1 MQGVFSKVINFYV
14 IMRILIT
21 GGAGFIGS
29 HLDDALIARGH
40 QLTIV
45 DNLVLGRKENIE
57 HLIGNPNFRF
67 IKADLL
73 DMTKMREIFAEGKFN
88 MVYHLAANS
97 DIQKGGKDPMVDYN
111 LTFNTTF
118 NVLQLL
124 KEFEIKK
131 FFFASTSA
139 IYGETYDV
147 LNEDYGPLKPVSNYG
162 AGKLASEAFISAFS
176 STYGIQTWITRFPN
190 VVGERFT
197 HGVIYDFIKKLRNNP
212 EELEVLGNGEQCKP
226 YVYVKDLVE
235 AILYVIDYA
244 SENFNVYM
252 IGSDSRTKVK
262 EIAAMVIEEMG
273 LNAKIRYTGGDRG
286 WIGDVPEFRYDLTK
300 INKLGWTAP
309 HNSNESVR
317 LAIQKALGK

>member
-1 MQGVFSKVINFYV
+1 
-14 IMRILIT
+14 MRVLVT

-29 HLDDALIARGH
+29 HLCDALLERGH
-40 QLTIV
+40 KVMVV
-45 DNLVLGRKENIE
+45 DDFSLGRLENIE
-57 HLIGNPNFRF
+57 HLKNHPNFKYTREDLINLAGLRF
-67 IKADLL
+67 IF
-73 DMTKMREIFAEGKFN
+73 REGFD

-97 DIQKGGKDPMVDYN
+97 DIQKGGKDPNVDMQR
-111 LTFNTTF
+111 TFMTTY
-118 NVLQLL
+118 NVLQML
-124 KEFEIKK
+124 KDYGVKK

-197 HGVIYDFIKKLRNNP
+197 HGVIYDFIHKLQKNP
-212 EELEVLGNGEQCKP
+212 NELEVLGNGEQCKP

-235 AILYVIDYA
+235 GILYVIDHA
-244 SENFNVYM
+244 SEPYNVYM
-252 IGSDSRTKVK
+252 LGSDSRTKVK

-273 LNAKIRYTGGDRG
+273 LQAKIRYTGGDRG
-286 WIGDVPEFRYDLTK
+286 WVGDVPEFRYDLTK
-300 INKLGWTAP
+300 VNTLGWTAP
-309 HNSNESVR
+309 HNSNDSVR

>member
-1 MQGVFSKVINFYV
+1 MK
-14 IMRILIT
+14 ILVT

-29 HLDDALIARGH
+29 HLDDALLAKGH

-45 DNLVLGRKENIE
+45 DNLVLGRKDNIE
-57 HLIGNPNFRF
+57 HLIGNPNFLF
-67 IKADLL
+67 IEADLL
-73 DMTKMREIFAEGKFN
+73 DITKMHEIFTEGKFD

-235 AILYVIDYA
+235 AILYVIDHA
-244 SENFNVYM
+244 SENYNVYM

-286 WIGDVPEFRYDLTK
+286 WVGDVPEFRYDLTK

>member
-1 MQGVFSKVINFYV
+1 
-14 IMRILIT
+14 
-21 GGAGFIGS
+21 
-29 HLDDALIARGH
+29 
-40 QLTIV
+40 
-45 DNLVLGRKENIE
+45 
-57 HLIGNPNFRF
+57 
-67 IKADLL
+67 
-73 DMTKMREIFAEGKFN
+73 

-235 AILYVIDYA
+235 AILYVIDHAEEKY
-244 SENFNVYM
+244 NVYM

-286 WIGDVPEFRYDLTK
+286 WVGDVPEFRYDLTK

>member
-1 MQGVFSKVINFYV
+1 MK
-14 IMRILIT
+14 ILVT

-45 DNLVLGRKENIE
+45 DNLVLGRKENID
-57 HLIGNPNFRF
+57 HLIRNPKFRF
-67 IKADLL
+67 IEADLL
-73 DMTKMREIFAEGKFN
+73 DVPKMRKIFAEGKFE

-212 EELEVLGNGEQCKP
+212 EDLEVLGNGEQCKP

-235 AILYVIDYA
+235 AILYVIDNA
-244 SENFNVYM
+244 SEKYNVYM

>member
-1 MQGVFSKVINFYV
+1 MK
-14 IMRILIT
+14 ILIT

-67 IKADLL
+67 IEADLL
-73 DMTKMREIFAEGKFN
+73 DMAKMREIFAEGKFD

-97 DIQKGGKDPMVDYN
+97 DIQRGGKDPMVDYN

-235 AILYVIDYA
+235 AILYVIDHAEEKY
-244 SENFNVYM
+244 NVYM

-286 WIGDVPEFRYDLTK
+286 WVGDVPEFRYDLTK

-317 LAIQKALGK
+317 LAIQKTLGK

>member
-1 MQGVFSKVINFYV
+1 MN
-14 IMRILIT
+14 ILVT

-29 HLDDALIARGH
+29 HLDDALLAKGH
-40 QLTIV
+40 NVTVV
-45 DNLVLGRKENIE
+45 DNLVLGKKDNIA
-57 HLIGNPNFRF
+57 HLEGRNDFKF
-67 IKADLL
+67 IEVDLL
-73 DMTKMREIFAEGKFN
+73 HMDEMRKIFTDGNFDMVF
-88 MVYHLAANS
+88 HLAANS

-118 NVLQLL
+118 SVLQLL
-124 KEFEIKK
+124 KEFKIKK

-139 IYGETYDV
+139 IFGETYDV

-176 STYGIQTWITRFPN
+176 STYCIQTWITRFPN

-235 AILYVIDYA
+235 AILYVIDHA
-244 SENFNVYM
+244 SEKYNVYM

-273 LNAKIRYTGGDRG
+273 LKAKIRYTGGDRG
-286 WIGDVPEFRYDLTK
+286 WVGDVPEFRYDLTK

>member
-1 MQGVFSKVINFYV
+1 MK
-14 IMRILIT
+14 ILVT

-40 QLTIV
+40 QITVV
-45 DNLVLGRKENIE
+45 DNLVLGRKENIS
-57 HLIGNPNFRF
+57 HLMGNPQFKF
-67 IKADLL
+67 EEVDIL
-73 DMTKMREIFAEGKFN
+73 DAEAMHRVFEEGQFE

-97 DIQKGGKDPMVDYN
+97 DIQKGGKDPMVDYQ

-118 NVLQLL
+118 QMLQLM
-124 KEFEIKK
+124 KEYGIKK

-139 IYGETYDV
+139 IFGETYDV

-197 HGVIYDFIKKLRNNP
+197 HGVIYDFIHKLQKDP
-212 EELEVLGNGEQCKP
+212 VELEVLGNGEQCKP

-235 AILYVIDYA
+235 GILFVIDHTNESY
-244 SENFNVYM
+244 NVYM
-252 IGSDSRTKVK
+252 LGSDTRTKVK

-273 LNAKIRYTGGDRG
+273 LKAKIRYTGGDRG

-300 INKLGWTAP
+300 VNTLGWKAP

>member
-1 MQGVFSKVINFYV
+1 
-14 IMRILIT
+14 MRILVT

-40 QLTIV
+40 QITVV
-45 DNLVLGRKENIE
+45 DNLVLGRKENIS
-57 HLIGNPNFRF
+57 HLMENPQFKF
-67 IKADLL
+67 EEVDIL
-73 DMTKMREIFAEGKFN
+73 DVEAMHRVFEEGQFE

-97 DIQKGGKDPMVDYN
+97 DIQKGGKDPMVDYQ

-118 NVLQLL
+118 QMLQLM
-124 KEFEIKK
+124 KEFGIKK

-139 IYGETYDV
+139 IFGETYDV

-197 HGVIYDFIKKLRNNP
+197 HGVIYDFIHKLQKNP

-235 AILYVIDYA
+235 GILYVIDHANEPY
-244 SENFNVYM
+244 NVYM
-252 IGSDSRTKVK
+252 LGSDSRTKVK

-273 LNAKIRYTGGDRG
+273 LQAKIRYTGGDRG
-286 WIGDVPEFRYDLTK
+286 WVGDVPEFRYDLTK
-300 INKLGWTAP
+300 VNTLGWTAP
-309 HNSNESVR
+309 HNSNDSVR